1 MIKFKNEQAYQN
13 ASAITIANQL
23 ASQVSLTSQEF
34 RSLKEDLVKK
44 FMTEYSG
51 ELISTDANELAQM
64 TQALKL

>member
-34 RSLKEDLVKK
+34 RSLKEDLVRK

>member
-34 RSLKEDLVKK
+34 RSLKEDLVRK

-64 TQALKL
+64 SQALKL